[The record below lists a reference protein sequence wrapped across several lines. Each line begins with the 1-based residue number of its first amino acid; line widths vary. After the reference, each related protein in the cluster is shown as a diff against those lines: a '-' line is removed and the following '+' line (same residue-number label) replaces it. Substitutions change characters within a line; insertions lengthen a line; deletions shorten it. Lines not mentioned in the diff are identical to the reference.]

1 MASLLITATLSTI
14 GLANPSDAQ
23 AVPRTR
29 EQSDGA
35 WYVDRLGRPGV
46 PRLSA
51 ADGRRVRAVRARTA
65 AADRPYLMF
74 AYHRVSGPSVF
85 PHLVLFFDGPGRGR
99 SGPAPFRILGF
110 CNAYYV
116 GGEIAAFPTD
126 QCRHWRPTPADV
138 AARLSQHPSPP

>member
-46 PRLSA
+46 PRLRA
-51 ADGRRVRAVRARTA
+51 ADERRVRAVRARTA
-65 AADRPYLMF
+65 AVDRPYLMF
-74 AYHRVSGPSVF
+74 AYVRMSGPSL

-99 SGPAPFRILGF
+99 SGPEPFRILGF
-110 CNAYYV
+110 CNVYYV
-116 GGEIAAFPTD
+116 GGEIAAYPTD
-126 QCRHWRPTPADV
+126 ECRHWRPTAADV
-138 AARLSQHPSPP
+138 AARLSQRLSAP